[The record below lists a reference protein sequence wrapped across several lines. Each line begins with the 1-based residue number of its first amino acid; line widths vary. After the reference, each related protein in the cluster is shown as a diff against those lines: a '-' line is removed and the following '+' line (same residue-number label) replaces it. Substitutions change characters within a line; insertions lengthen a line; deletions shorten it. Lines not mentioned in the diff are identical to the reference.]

1 MFRDTSIFSQD
12 APARAAPKASP
23 CTEDARAAGILPE
36 KRRKYLFSGENP
48 LLAVNRGVGLVQPSY
63 LCVIRDLARHGFSA
77 DFGGCGA
84 CAGGCFGCLVGGFF
98 VVVLVCFLGR

>member
-1 MFRDTSIFSQD
+1 MRLRGQRLRYLHALRMREQRVFCL
-12 APARAAPKASP
+12 KA
-23 CTEDARAAGILPE
+23 E
-36 KRRKYLFSGENP
+36 KIP

-84 CAGGCFGCLVGGFF
+84 CVGGCFGCLVGGFF

>member
-1 MFRDTSIFSQD
+1 MD
-12 APARAAPKASP
+12 A
-23 CTEDARAAGILPE
+23 
-36 KRRKYLFSGENP
+36 KYDLESVGRGYFLRFSGETP
-48 LLAVNRGVGLVQPSY
+48 LLAVNCGVGSVQPSY
-63 LCVIRDLARHGFSA
+63 LCVIRGLARHGFSA

>member
-1 MFRDTSIFSQD
+1 MRLCGQRLKHHLVLRMREQRVFCL
-12 APARAAPKASP
+12 KA
-23 CTEDARAAGILPE
+23 E
-36 KRRKYLFSGENP
+36 KILFSGETP

-77 DFGGCGA
+77 DFGCCGA

>member
-1 MFRDTSIFSQD
+1 MRLRGQRLKHHLVLRMREQRVFCL
-12 APARAAPKASP
+12 KA
-23 CTEDARAAGILPE
+23 E
-36 KRRKYLFSGENP
+36 KIP

-84 CAGGCFGCLVGGFF
+84 CVGGCFGCLVGGFF